1 MRIIHWSSDVCSSDL
16 YYRPAFQFQHFRQA
30 CGGHCSKH
38 YGLAC
43 TNYDLERIKTGTDHV
58 FTSLKTWSVPFF
70 YTSNVPERVSLR
82 PKALTE
88 SAIIQAPLFMPID
101 RKSTRLNSSH

>member
-16 YYRPAFQFQHFRQA
+16 YYRPAVQFQHFRQA

-58 FTSLKTWSVPFF
+58 FTSMKTWSVPFF
-70 YTSNVPERVSLR
+70 FTSNVPERVSLR
-82 PKALTE
+82 SE
-88 SAIIQAPLFMPID
+88 ERRVGNERVRMC
-101 RKSTRLNSSH
+101 NSVWEQER